1 MEEKNLLNLKM
12 LYVISVWLKGQQLF
26 FNLYKLFIKY

>member
-1 MEEKNLLNLKM
+1 MEEKKSYLNM
-12 LYVISVWLKGQQLF
+12 LYGISVWLKGQQLV